1 MTSGSRKTRF
11 RLGPVPNND
20 PTPPLKKRPRERN
33 FAVFEKQVFPTISRI
48 LERLDIDCVSESM
61 SHPYNTPTSV
71 RGDCRR
77 HAYVYSRLK
86 MHQTKNSHISVILVY
101 FRKIPHFGNV
111 WPLGIRL
118 EVVWNDLGTFKRP
131 VQYASDYLWKLQN
144 FSHDVAFFRAMGSLF
159 GTGPIRYAR
168 AVFSSS
174 GTGLSIFS
182 DSESSVWTCL
192 ENRS

>member
-1 MTSGSRKTRF
+1 M
-11 RLGPVPNND
+11 PNNE
-20 PTPPLKKRPRERN
+20 PTPLKKRPRGRN
-33 FAVFEKQVFPTISRI
+33 FAVFGKHVFPTIRCM
-48 LERLDIDCVSESM
+48 LGNLDIYWVSGPLR
-61 SHPYNTPTSV
+61 HPYKTPTSV
-71 RGDCRR
+71 WGGCRWLV
-77 HAYVYSRLK
+77 YVYSRLK